1 MSRRLTRRGLPVVLA
16 AGLVVA
22 VSILAV
28 GTARGAGE
36 RAAAA
41 AIDVTQTCSHR
52 VQPHSRIDIQAVVA
66 NTGDVVLSVPE
77 GNAGI
82 SADAGTPLDE
92 SDDFVP
98 TLVGGDINN
107 NGLLDPAER
116 WTYNGS
122 YTADTEDMTDIVGVD
137 ATGSGGEAVSDLAAC
152 ETDVVQQPQPG
163 EIVGVSKVSGKVL
176 VKEPG
181 SSKFVPLTGV
191 TEIPVGSQVDTTHGV
206 IKLVA
211 GLGGGRTN
219 SANFNDGLF
228 KILQKH
234 TRNAYMTL
242 VLQGGNFAVCRSR
255 ALGVLNA
262 DAKRKRPVR
271 RLWGNGKGRFA
282 SKGRYSSATVRGTRW
297 LVQDRCDGTL
307 TRVLRGVVRVQDFR
321 KRKTVNVRAGQSYLA
336 KAP

>member
-1 MSRRLTRRGLPVVLA
+1 MSRRLTRRGLPVVLG

-22 VSILAV
+22 ASILAA
-28 GTARGAGE
+28 GTARGASG

-52 VQPHSRIDIQAVVA
+52 VPPRSKIDIQAVVA
-66 NTGDVVLSVPE
+66 NTGDVALTVPQ
-77 GNAGI
+77 GSAGI
-82 SADAGTPLDE
+82 SGDAGTPLDE

-98 TLVGGDINN
+98 TLAGGDTNN

-116 WTYNGS
+116 WRYNGS

-137 ATGSGGEAVSDLAAC
+137 ATGPGGEAVSDLAAC
-152 ETDVVQQPQPG
+152 ETDVIQKPQPG
-163 EIVGVSKVSGKVL
+163 EIVGVSKAGGQVL

-219 SANFNDGLF
+219 SARFNDGLF

-242 VLQGGNFAVCRSR
+242 VLLGGNFGVCRGR
-255 ALGVLNA
+255 ALSTLGA

-271 RLWGNGKGRFA
+271 RLWGNGKGRFTT
-282 SKGRYSSATVRGTRW
+282 KGRYSSATVRGTHW

-307 TRVLRGVVRVQDFR
+307 TRVLRGVVRVQDFH
-321 KRKTVNVRAGQSYLA
+321 KHKTINVRAGKSYLA

>member
-1 MSRRLTRRGLPVVLA
+1 MSMRLKRLLPPIAVSAAVLA
-16 AGLVVA
+16 GA
-22 VSILAV
+22 ILAV

-41 AIDVTQTCSHR
+41 AMDVTQTCSKR
-52 VQPHSRIDIQAVVA
+52 VQPRARVDIQAVVA
-66 NTGDVVLSVPE
+66 NTGDVVLTVPP
-77 GNAGI
+77 GSAGI
-82 SADAGTPLDE
+82 SGDAGTPLDE

-98 TLVGGDINN
+98 TFAGGDTNN
-107 NGLLDPAER
+107 NGLLDPTER
-116 WTYNGS
+116 WTYDGS

-137 ATGSGGEAVSDLAAC
+137 ALGTGGQDVSDAAEC
-152 ETDVVQQPQPG
+152 ETDVVQKPQPG
-163 EIVGVSKVSGKVL
+163 VIVGVSKVSGQVL
-176 VKEPG
+176 IKEPG
-181 SSKFVPLTGV
+181 TNKFVPLSGV

>member
-1 MSRRLTRRGLPVVLA
+1 MSLRLTRRGPAVVLA

-22 VSILAV
+22 AAILAV
-28 GTARGAGE
+28 GTARGASE

-52 VQPHSRIDIQAVVA
+52 VQPHSKVDIEAVVA
-66 NTGDVVLSVPE
+66 NTGDVVLAIPAGS
-77 GNAGI
+77 AGI

-98 TLVGGDINN
+98 TYVSGDDG
-107 NGLLDPAER
+107 NGQLDPGER
-116 WTYNGS
+116 WTYDGS
-122 YTADTEDMTDIVGVD
+122 YTADTEDMTDIVAVD
-137 ATGSGGEAVSDLAAC
+137 ATGAGGVSVSDLAPC

-163 EIVGVSKVSGKVL
+163 EIVGVSKVSGQVL
-176 VKEPG
+176 IKEPG
-181 SSKFVPLTGV
+181 TNKFVPLTGV
-191 TEIPVGSQVDTTHGV
+191 TEIPVGSRVDTTHGV

-219 SANFNDGLF
+219 SAKFNDGLF

-234 TRNAYMTL
+234 TRNAFMTL
-242 VLQGGNFAVCRSR
+242 VLEGGNFAVCRGRTLST
-255 ALGVLNA
+255 LGIE
-262 DAKRKRPVR
+262 AKRKRPVR
-271 RLWGNGKGRFA
+271 RLWGNGKGRFT
-282 SKGRYSSATVRGTRW
+282 SKGRYSSATVRGTHW

-321 KRKTVNVRAGQSYLA
+321 RHKTITVRAGQSYLA

>member
-1 MSRRLTRRGLPVVLA
+1 VPVVLA
-16 AGLVVA
+16 AGPVVA
-22 VSILAV
+22 ASILAV

-52 VQPHSRIDIQAVVA
+52 VPPGSKIDIRAVVA
-66 NTGDVVLSVPE
+66 NTGDVQLSVPA
-77 GNAGI
+77 GSAGI
-82 SADAGTPLDE
+82 SGDAGTPLDE

-98 TLVGGDINN
+98 TLAGGDANN

-122 YTADTEDMTDIVGVD
+122 YTAGKEDMTDIVGVD

-176 VKEPG
+176 VKEPD
-181 SSKFVPLTGV
+181 SSKFVPLIGV
-191 TEIPVGSQVDTTHGV
+191 TEIPVGSRVDTTHGV

-211 GLGGGRTN
+211 GLGGRRTN
-219 SANFNDGLF
+219 SARFSDGLF

-234 TRNAYMTL
+234 TRNAYVTL
-242 VLQGGNFAVCRSR
+242 VLQGGNFGVCRGH
-255 ALGVLNA
+255 ALSTLST
-262 DAKRKRPVR
+262 DAKRKPIR
-271 RLWGNGKGRFA
+271 RLWGNGKGRFTT
-282 SKGRYSSATVRGTRW
+282 KGRYSSATVRGTRW
-297 LVQDRCDGTL
+297 LVQDGCDGTL
-307 TRVLRGVVRVQDFR
+307 TRVLRGVVRVKDFR
-321 KRKTVNVRAGQSYLA
+321 KHKTVNVRAGQSYLA
-336 KAP
+336 KAS

>member
-1 MSRRLTRRGLPVVLA
+1 VAGAIRA
-16 AGLVVA
+16 AG
-22 VSILAV
+22 
-28 GTARGAGE
+28 TAHGAGE

-41 AIDVTQTCSHR
+41 AIDVTQMCSHR
-52 VQPHSRIDIQAVVA
+52 VPPRSKIDIQAVVA
-66 NTGDVVLSVPE
+66 NTGDVVLTVPQ
-77 GNAGI
+77 GTAGI
-82 SADAGTPLDE
+82 SGDAGTPLDE

-98 TLVGGDINN
+98 TLAGGDTNK

-116 WTYNGS
+116 WTYKGS

-137 ATGSGGEAVSDLAAC
+137 ATGPGGEAVSDLAAC
-152 ETDVVQQPQPG
+152 ETDVIQKPQPG
-163 EIVGVSKVSGKVL
+163 EIVGVSKVSGQVL
-176 VKEPG
+176 VKEPN
-181 SSKFVPLTGV
+181 SSRFVPLTGV

-211 GLGGGRTN
+211 GLGRGRTN
-219 SANFNDGLF
+219 SAYFNDGLF

-242 VLQGGNFAVCRSR
+242 VLRGGNFGVCRGR
-255 ALGVLNA
+255 ALTTLGAEV
-262 DAKRKRPVR
+262 KRRPIR
-271 RLWGNGKGRFA
+271 RLWGNGKGRFT
-282 SKGRYSSATVRGTRW
+282 SKGRYSSATVRGTHW

-321 KRKTVNVRAGQSYLA
+321 KHTTINVRAGQSYLA